1 MFPEEQK
8 YFYFF
13 HTMHSF
19 KDSDS
24 GRYRPLRQYGIL
36 KRPKST
42 APEQSKVCRFYYL
55 LKVNISIVKH

>member
-19 KDSDS
+19 IDCDS
-24 GRYRPLRQYGIL
+24 GRYRPLCQHRI
-36 KRPKST
+36 
-42 APEQSKVCRFYYL
+42 F
-55 LKVNISIVKH
+55 